1 MDKRILNEIRRNK
14 ELMGL
19 NEQGILD
26 AVKRGIEKG
35 KEFGKKLFNRKN
47 NTDDLPSDTTTTN
60 TNVPLETKELNNG
73 VFFEIYPDYT
83 WFIKE
88 NTSNN
93 DEPTKRIIEESIKSM
108 FDFNIDF
115 TKYPTKYRNSNGKR
129 EVIIEIPSSVIE
141 EFIKN
146 KENGN

>member
-1 MDKRILNEIRRNK
+1 MDKTLLNEIHRNK

-19 NEQGILD
+19 NEQIIDVLKKGL
-26 AVKRGIEKG
+26 EKG

-47 NTDDLPSDTTTTN
+47 KTNDSLSDTTTTN
-60 TNVPLETKELNNG
+60 TNEPLETRELNNG
-73 VFFEIYPDYT
+73 VFFEIYPNYT

-93 DEPTKRIIEESIKSM
+93 DELTKGIIEESIKSM

-115 TKYPTKYRNSNGKR
+115 TKYSTKYRNSNGKR